1 MFTQM
6 QAELIPTR
14 SAISRP
20 FFRNV
25 VRLTRQQLHQRYRS
39 QTLQHRF
46 AAHEQT
52 HSRLVR
58 QPLILYGVLPNHS
71 YRYSAVA
78 FVGQAQLL
86 RRVFA
91 SELNFS
97 AQLDR

>member
-1 MFTQM
+1 M
-6 QAELIPTR
+6 
-14 SAISRP
+14 
-20 FFRNV
+20 
-25 VRLTRQQLHQRYRS
+25 RLTRQQLHQRHRP
-39 QTLQHRF
+39 QALQRCL

-58 QPLILYGVLPNHS
+58 KPLILYEVLPNHS
-71 YRYSAVA
+71 VRYSAVT